1 MFQAP
6 LTQTLAKL
14 VTQLYAE
21 HADEDGFL
29 YFTYDGENTLGQ
41 DSHGSFFLLLVG
53 IIAFFAA
60 HYFFGLTVACACA
73 FIGAVCILASI
84 VLGKSAEAS
93 KSDVQSP
100 PLQQHEPSTMS
111 SEAAE
116 SNLPSSA
123 PHQLEQPAPTRVA
136 DVTAAEPAADLSV
149 LKVSELRGMC
159 KSKGLST
166 SGNKEELI
174 ARLSQ
179 PAVSEA
185 SVTAAAVD
193 AAASSPS
200 ASLGSGMRRRHTAV
214 HDR

>member
-29 YFTYDGENTLGQ
+29 YITYDGENTWGQ
-41 DSHGSFFLLLVG
+41 GLEGSFFLLLVD

-60 HYFFGLTVACACA
+60 HHFFGLAVACACA

-84 VLGKSAEAS
+84 VLGKSADTS

-100 PLQQHEPSTMS
+100 PLQQHEPSTMP

-116 SNLPSSA
+116 SNLPSIA
-123 PHQLEQPAPTRVA
+123 PHQLEHLSPTRFA
-136 DVTAAEPAADLSV
+136 DDTAAEPAADLSV
-149 LKVSELRGMC
+149 LKVGELRGMC
-159 KSKGLST
+159 KTKGLST
-166 SGNKEELI
+166 SGKKEDLV

-185 SVTAAAVD
+185 SAAAAAVD
-193 AAASSPS
+193 AAKTYAKN
-200 ASLGSGMRRRHTAV
+200 
-214 HDR
+214 